1 MTNAFQTAFADF
13 APVIAADYVGYFTR
27 VINRFIAEGKNRDT
41 AYKAN
46 REASQFI
53 EYDGTRFS
61 SKVVGIKQEWLE
73 KQSHAYAKATVEAFV
88 AKLTAKL
95 GALTDVEVKRA
106 DGATFLI
113 TGKLG
118 DRLVSVK
125 QQQVLKF
132 STHGTPFHQ
141 WPARIY
147 VEGKFTPEAE
157 FKKLA
162 A

>member
-13 APVIAADYVGYFTR
+13 APVIAEQYVSYFTR
-27 VINRFIAEGKNRDT
+27 VLNRFIAEGATRD
-41 AYKAN
+41 AARKSN
-46 REASQFI
+46 REATSFAT
-53 EYDGTRFS
+53 YDSDRWTA
-61 SKVVGIKQEWLE
+61 KVVGIRQEWLE
-73 KQSHAYAKATVEAFV
+73 KQSGIYAEQTVAAFV

-106 DGATFLI
+106 DGATFMI

-118 DRLVSVK
+118 DRLVTVK

-147 VEGKFTPEAE
+147 VDGKFTPEAA